1 MKDVIIHI
9 KGRQFVVDADAGE
22 AEIVELTTVGK
33 MGARGGKTF
42 LTYAEDPTL
51 YGAEVT
57 TTLKITGNDSVIMQ
71 RSGGSDSR
79 LQIERGQRSFSHY
92 ETGYGSLMVW
102 VFGEQIQNHLDEMGG
117 RLLMSYTIDVE
128 SNLISR
134 NELEITVKPAGGQPV
149 S

>member
-9 KGRQFVVDADAGE
+9 KGRQFVADADREE
-22 AEIVELTTVGK
+22 AEVVELTTVGK
-33 MGARGGKTF
+33 MGARSGKTF

-57 TTLKITGNDSVIMQ
+57 TTLKITGNDSVVMQ

-92 ETGYGSLMVW
+92 ETGYGSLIIG
-102 VFGEQIQNHLDEMGG
+102 VFGERIQNHLDETGG
-117 RLLMSYTIDVE
+117 RLLMTYTIDVE

-134 NELEITVKPAGGQPV
+134 NELEITVKPAG
-149 S
+149 